1 MALSPWML
9 RVPETA
15 NASILGE
22 PLDPVRGR
30 LFPVQVNPRTGC
42 DQAP

>member
-1 MALSPWML
+1 MVSSPWML
-9 RVPETA
+9 RILETG
-15 NASILGE
+15 NTSILGE

-30 LFPVQVNPRTGC
+30 LFSVQVNPRTGC